1 MTIRMPEA
9 DLPDKIL
16 QLFGKRRA
24 VKMPDGTYHKFG
36 PYAYAHAIKEG
47 FWRAL
52 LRPKGQDP
60 PEGYVYPDNVF
71 KHPNEGDL
79 NDHNQ

>member
-24 VKMPDGTYHKFG
+24 VKIPADIYKKYG
-36 PYAYAHAIKEG
+36 PYVSARAVKES

-60 PEGYVYPDNVF
+60 PEGYVYVNDLF
-71 KHPNEGDL
+71 ELPNRL
-79 NDHNQ
+79 KKIV

>member
-1 MTIRMPEA
+1 MTIRIPEA

-24 VKMPDGTYHKFG
+24 VKIPADIYKKYGSYVS
-36 PYAYAHAIKEG
+36 ALVVKES

-52 LRPKGQDP
+52 LRPKGKKP
-60 PEGYVYPDNVF
+60 PEGYVYAEDF
-71 KHPNEGDL
+71 FDL
-79 NDHNQ
+79 VNR